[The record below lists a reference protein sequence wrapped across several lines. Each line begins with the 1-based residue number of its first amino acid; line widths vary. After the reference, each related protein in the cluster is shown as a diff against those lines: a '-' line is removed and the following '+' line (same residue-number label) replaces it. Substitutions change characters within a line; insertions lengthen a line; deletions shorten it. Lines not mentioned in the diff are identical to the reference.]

1 MWEELIKIEGPY
13 NFDLALDRLAMDP
26 LHIIDRENRVIRVPV
41 YQPSAEVVDVQALG
55 TTETPEFL
63 LKGKNI
69 NTKEKAI
76 AEITRVFQWNT
87 PLDEIH
93 RHFSSTALSGIFSE
107 HRGTPIVLEFSLH
120 ASIMRSIIHQQIHM
134 KLAISLT
141 KQFVK
146 THGFEVDGVP
156 FFPLPETVAALKVE
170 DLRKLRM
177 SQRKAEYLI
186 DVSGKMANG
195 DLNLELVK
203 KKSDREVIT
212 ELVKLRGIGPWTAQ
226 SFLLFGLGRNNLF
239 PKADI
244 GLQNALKRLFQLDQK
259 PGPEEIDLYI
269 NEWEPYLSYASLY
282 LWRSIENK

>member
-1 MWEELIKIEGPY
+1 MWEERVQIEGPY

-26 LHIIDRENRVIRVPV
+26 LHMIDSEKRLIRVPI
-41 YQPSAEVVDVQALG
+41 YEPYAEVVDVQAIG
-55 TTETPEFL
+55 STEKPVFK

-69 NTKEKAI
+69 NTREKII
-76 AEITRVFQWNT
+76 AGVMRVFQWNK

-93 RHFSSTALSGIFSE
+93 RYFSDTVLSDIFSE
-107 HRGTPIVLEFSLH
+107 HRGTPIVLEFSLY

-141 KQFVK
+141 EQFVK
-146 THGFEVDGVP
+146 TYGLEVDGVP
-156 FFPLPETVAALKVE
+156 FFPLPETVAALKVD

-186 DVSGKMANG
+186 DISRKIVNG
-195 DLNLELVK
+195 DVNLEHVK
-203 KKSDREVIT
+203 QLPDQEVIA
-212 ELVKLRGIGPWTAQ
+212 ELVKLRGVGPWTAQ

-244 GLQNALKRLFQLDQK
+244 GLQKALQKLFQLERK
-259 PGPEEIDLYI
+259 PSPDEIDGYI
-269 NEWEPYLSYASLY
+269 KNWEPYLSYASLY
-282 LWRSIENK
+282 LWRSIEKK

>member
-1 MWEELIKIEGPY
+1 MWEELIKIGGPY
-13 NFDLALDRLAMDP
+13 NFNMALDRLAMDP
-26 LHIIDRENRVIRVPV
+26 LHIIDKENRVIRVPV
-41 YQPSAEVVDVQALG
+41 YQPSAEVVDVQAVG
-55 TTETPEFL
+55 TTEKPAFV

-69 NTKEKAI
+69 STKEKAI
-76 AEITRVFQWNT
+76 AEVARVFQWNA
-87 PLDEIH
+87 PLDRIH
-93 RHFSSTALSGIFSE
+93 RHFSGTSLSGIFTE

-141 KQFVK
+141 EQFVK
-146 THGFEVDGVP
+146 TYGFEVDGVP

-170 DLRKLRM
+170 DLRSLRM

-186 DVSGKMANG
+186 DISEKLANG
-195 DLNLELVK
+195 DLNLEGMKQLP
-203 KKSDREVIT
+203 DQEVIA

-244 GLQNALKRLFQLDQK
+244 GLQRALKRLFQLDQK
-259 PGPEEIDLYI
+259 PDPEEIDAYI
-269 NEWEPYLSYASLY
+269 KNWEPYLSYASLY
-282 LWRSIENK
+282 LWRSIEKK